1 MKQEPKANSNRMT
14 NYHKQILISL
24 DLLYKTKKFSFC
36 SLFFLE
42 NQCYNEIQTNVC
54 KISEVLTLKINLEVN
69 ADFDLDGNIRPR
81 SITWE
86 DGRVYEIDRVLDARL
101 APAMVAG
108 GLGMRYICRI
118 RGKTVKLFN
127 DEGHWFMER

>member
-1 MKQEPKANSNRMT
+1 M
-14 NYHKQILISL
+14 
-24 DLLYKTKKFSFC
+24 
-36 SLFFLE
+36 
-42 NQCYNEIQTNVC
+42 
-54 KISEVLTLKINLEVN
+54 KINLQVN

-86 DGRVYEIDRVLDARL
+86 DGQVFEIDRILDTQM

-118 RGKTVKLFN
+118 RGRMVKLFN
-127 DEGHWFMER
+127 DEGHWFMEI